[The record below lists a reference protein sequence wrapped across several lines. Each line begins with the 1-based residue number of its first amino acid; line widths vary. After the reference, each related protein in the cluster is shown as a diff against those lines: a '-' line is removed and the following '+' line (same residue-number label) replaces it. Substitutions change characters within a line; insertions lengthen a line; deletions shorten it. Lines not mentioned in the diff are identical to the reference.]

1 MPLSKSFE
9 AAQRVCSSV
18 ASMTEPMG
26 PESVVAFA
34 VITVQVTPPLPLRI
48 TVARA

>member
-9 AAQRVCSSV
+9 AAHRVCSSV
-18 ASMTEPMG
+18 ASITEPIG
-26 PESVVAFA
+26 PESVVAFV
-34 VITVQVTPPLPLRI
+34 VITVQVAPPSPVRI